1 MIKHQIEPKNIF
13 FQFLNKIIWQFINK
27 ILGFMQIN
35 ASISPKTIFK
45 KIRKI
50 ARKFPKI
57 KLNRTTIFLIFQH
70 FFPKSKAPK
79 KKKSFKKKK
88 RGKCDGQSEQV
99 RRDFCWCSAPCIC
112 GPSFRVWG
120 PGSKA
125 FNHLRS
131 GKEMIEP
138 TWRLF
143 FLFLKKKEEKQ
154 SFSFSSNFSVRQHG
168 AGTSLKEK
176 VERSRFQSGNMAAQT
191 EIFGCETKRS
201 GNELCSWL
209 G

>member
-1 MIKHQIEPKNIF
+1 MNPKIFF
-13 FQFLNKIIWQFINK
+13 FQFLNKITWQFINK

-50 ARKFPKI
+50 AK
-57 KLNRTTIFLIFQH
+57 NFLKSNWTGQQFSWFFNI

-79 KKKSFKKKK
+79 KKNHLKKK
-88 RGKCDGQSEQV
+88 RGKCDRQSEQV

-143 FLFLKKKEEKQ
+143 FLFFFKKKEEKQ